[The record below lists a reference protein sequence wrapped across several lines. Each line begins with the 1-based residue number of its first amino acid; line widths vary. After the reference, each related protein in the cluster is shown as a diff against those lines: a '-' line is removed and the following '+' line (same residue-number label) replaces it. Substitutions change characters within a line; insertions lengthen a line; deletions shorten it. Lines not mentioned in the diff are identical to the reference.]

1 MEIFHL
7 TMETEH
13 ESQQHGPAKVTP
25 AHGKGAG
32 TGVSLRLLPTQ
43 TIL

>member
-13 ESQQHGPAKVTP
+13 KSQQHGPVKGTP
-25 AHGKGAG
+25 AHGKAVG
-32 TGVSLRLLPTQ
+32 TGVSLRLQPTQ